1 MENYNDINCVEFANY
16 LRKPFLFF
24 DKNGVIVA
32 RNDFYNSL
40 TTKIEDFE
48 QMKGSIFDSLI
59 LSSDQKEN
67 LKQGMRV
74 SADYILNIK
83 TGLLSKS
90 FPRKRLVNHMF
101 LNMTFIPLMK
111 DGLVDGFTLIITDNS
126 DSFNDGIDIRERKLM
141 WQKLSV
147 LGKMAYL
154 QYDINADEWMFSD
167 NWKQLFKM
175 VGNEDSAFSG
185 TGEGKRVIDMYLGR
199 LYPKDRKMIQ
209 EQWGL
214 SLVDSRPEDVFEYT
228 YEVDMNGEKR
238 YHSTRWTLDND
249 PSNPSVYGVIMDIT
263 ELSKTEHALSDSLAQ
278 MSLLSSIENLVLW
291 NLDVPQ
297 KKFIVN
303 REVSND
309 DLLEEFAIGGDDIA
323 LEEIIEKAHPDDL
336 DELKNHYHSSVSG
349 KNNSINIK
357 TRFKNQNDNYIFV
370 STNFV
375 VQRVD
380 ENGDPLFVMGLS
392 KVEKDDDE
400 DKLKRKTMDE
410 KRTILIA
417 EDIDNN
423 YDLLNIILRKD
434 YNLVRAVN
442 GVEAVKLFSEVHPD
456 IILMDMK
463 MPEMGGLE
471 ATRLI
476 RMESQDVP
484 VIAVTA
490 FSFESDRE
498 VAIEAGCNDFLS
510 KPIDIPVL
518 KTLIKKYL
526 AR

>member
-1 MENYNDINCVEFANY
+1 MNNDINCVEFANF
-16 LRKPFLFF
+16 LKKPFIFL

-32 RNDFYNSL
+32 KNDFYLDL
-40 TTKIEDFE
+40 TTKIEDLE
-48 QMKGSIFDSLI
+48 KLEGSVFDSLI
-59 LSSDQKEN
+59 LSSDQKSN
-67 LKQGMRV
+67 LKNGLRV
-74 SADYILNIK
+74 SADFIINVN
-83 TGLLSKS
+83 TGALSKV
-90 FPRKRLVNHMF
+90 FPTKRLVNHKF
-101 LNMTFIPLMK
+101 LNMTFIPLTK
-111 DGLVDGFTLIITDNS
+111 EGFVEGYVIVVTDNT
-126 DSFNDGIDIRERKLM
+126 DAFNDGIDIRERKLM
-141 WQKLSV
+141 WQKISV

-167 NWKQLFKM
+167 NWRQLFKM
-175 VGNEDSAFSG
+175 VGNESSTISD
-185 TGEGKRVIDMYLGR
+185 TQEGDRVIDMYLKH
-199 LYPKDRKMIQ
+199 LSAKDRKMVQ

-238 YHSTRWTLDND
+238 SHSTRWTLDND
-249 PSNPSVYGVIMDIT
+249 PANPSVYGVIMDIT
-263 ELSKTEHALSDSLAQ
+263 ELTKTEHALSDSLAQ
-278 MSLLSSIENLVLW
+278 MSLLSSIENLLLW
-291 NLDVPQ
+291 NIDVP
-297 KKFIVN
+297 KKLIIFN
-303 REVSND
+303 KEVSND
-309 DLLEEFAIGGDDIA
+309 LLLEEFGIEGDSLSLDYI
-323 LEEIIEKAHPDDL
+323 LTKVHPDDL
-336 DELKNHYHSSVSG
+336 DELKNGYNSSISG
-349 KNNSINIK
+349 KNSSINVK

-380 ENGDPLFVMGLS
+380 ANNEPLLVMGLS
-392 KVEKDDDE
+392 KVVKGGGDE
-400 DKLKRKTMDE
+400 DIIKRKKMDE

-490 FSFESDRE
+490 FAFESDRE

-518 KTLIKKYL
+518 KALIKKYL

>member
-1 MENYNDINCVEFANY
+1 MNDINSIEFANF
-16 LRKPFLFF
+16 LKKPFIFL

-32 RNDFYNSL
+32 KNDFYNNL

-59 LSSDQKEN
+59 LSSDQKTN
-67 LKQGMRV
+67 LKQGNRV
-74 SADYILNIK
+74 SADYILSLK
-83 TGLLSKS
+83 TGTLTKV
-90 FPRKRLVNHMF
+90 FPRKRLVDRMF
-101 LNMTFIPLMK
+101 LNMTFIPLIK
-111 DGLVDGFTLIITDNS
+111 KGIIYGYTLVITDNS

-141 WQKLSV
+141 WEKISV

-167 NWKQLFKM
+167 NWRQLFKM
-175 VGNEDSAFSG
+175 VGNESSALSG
-185 TGEGKRVIDMYLGR
+185 TQEGSRVMDMYLSH
-199 LYPKDRKMIQ
+199 LAPKDRKMIQ

-228 YEVDMNGEKR
+228 YEVDLNGEKR

-249 PSNPSVYGVIMDIT
+249 PANPSVYGVIMDIT
-263 ELSKTEHALSDSLAQ
+263 ELTKTEHALSDSLAQ
-278 MSLLSSIENLVLW
+278 MSLLSSLESLVLW
-291 NLDVPQ
+291 NLDVNSRTV
-297 KKFIVN
+297 IVN
-303 REVSND
+303 KEISD
-309 DLLEEFAIGGDDIA
+309 DGILDEFSLLEDSIPLDEILMIA
-323 LEEIIEKAHPDDL
+323 HPEDLEE
-336 DELKNHYHSSVSG
+336 LKKHYFSSISG
-349 KNNSINIK
+349 KNSSTNIK

-380 ENGDPLFVMGLS
+380 ENGEPLIIMGLT
-392 KVEKDDDE
+392 KVEREKDDDAQ
-400 DKLKRKTMDE
+400 KHKTMDE

-490 FSFESDRE
+490 FAFESDRE

-518 KTLIKKYL
+518 KALIKKYL